1 MIRKWT
7 YLILTALCLVFFSG
21 YLKMDSLAQDT
32 VAPSIHIEETPLG
45 IFIADPDSVL
55 FQGITATDNIDGD
68 VSNTLLV
75 ENITLSGDDG
85 QATVTY
91 AAFDSS
97 GNVTK
102 AKREIRYIDY
112 EGPRIDLKQPLIFT
126 ENFTQDVLSLATA
139 HDFKDGDISH
149 WVRATAL
156 DGDNLNALGVHKV
169 QFRVSNSLGDTL
181 ILELPVEVISAGK
194 LQGQLEL
201 RDYIAYLKVG
211 EPFDAMDYPL
221 SYTLGNQTLMFK
233 QKLPDNFQ
241 LHIDHNVDPRIPGLY
256 EVLYTLIYTEN
267 GYSYT
272 GYSKLFVVVEG

>member
-7 YLILTALCLVFFSG
+7 YLILTAMCLIFLFL
-21 YLKMDSLAQDT
+21 YLDMDGHAHDT
-32 VAPSIHIEETPLG
+32 VPPIIHIEKGTME
-45 IFIADPDSVL
+45 IFIADPESVL
-55 FQGITATDNIDGD
+55 FHGISAIDNIDGD
-68 VSNTLLV
+68 VSNTLLI
-75 ENITLSGDDG
+75 ENITLSNEQGL
-85 QATVTY
+85 ATVSY

-102 AKREIRYIDY
+102 AKREVRYVDY
-112 EGPRIDLKQPLIFT
+112 VGPRMDLKQALIFT
-126 ENFTQDVLSLATA
+126 ENFTQDVLGLMTA

-156 DGDNLNALGVHKV
+156 DGDNLNTLGVHRV
-169 QFRVSNSLGDTL
+169 QFRVSNSLGDTA
-181 ILELPVEVISAGK
+181 ILELPVEVLSPGQI
-194 LQGQLEL
+194 QGQLEL
-201 RDYIAYLKVG
+201 RDYIAYLKKG

-221 SYTLGNQTLMFK
+221 SYTLGDQTLEFK

-241 LHIDHNVDPRIPGLY
+241 LHIEHHVDPQTPGLY
-256 EVLYTLIYTEN
+256 EVLYTLVYTEN